1 MLCTIAE
8 LCNLETGLI
17 LRIRFY
23 PRILL
28 QSDARTAAVLGA
40 EEGDKAGN
48 SFSGSIPFLLNFAP
62 AAAVF
67 SAGHF
72 HWVLQKN
79 NMQARCFL
87 SVGGVQ

>member
-48 SFSGSIPFLLNFAP
+48 SFSGSIPFLVNFGP

-67 SAGHF
+67 SADHF

-87 SVGGVQ
+87 SVGSV